1 MAYLLRLLLLLFPLS
16 VFPKDFGIRGTL
28 FVIQEECLL
37 TVLEKKLLSLTNV
50 EFATE
55 KALESI
61 KVPKGLSLPLASSN
75 RSFTFDP
82 SIVVQE
88 SIKDGKGNVIV
99 PKGTRYNPLIT
110 HALNTP
116 LLFFNGGDPIQLKWA
131 KSELNSIWILTDGSP
146 IEMEKTEGIP
156 IYFDQGGQLTKKLG
170 IKAIPAKVSQENDH
184 LKVEE
189 ILLRDQTNLTYLIQ
203 PLNVSDGFW
212 SGNIENKYTNA
223 FHKYNLLKTTSDCNR
238 SCMVSYRKGELR

>member
-1 MAYLLRLLLLLFPLS
+1 MAYFLRLLLFLLPLS
-16 VFPKDFGIRGTL
+16 ASAKDFGTRGTL
-28 FVIQEECLL
+28 FNIQEECLL
-37 TVLEKKLLSLTNV
+37 TVLEKKLLSLSNV

-61 KVPKGLSLPLASSN
+61 KVPKGLSLPLASAN

-110 HALNTP
+110 HSLNTP
-116 LLFFNGGDPIQLKWA
+116 LLFFNGGDPSQLKWA

-146 IEMEKTEGIP
+146 IEMEKIEEIP
-156 IYFDQGGQLTKKLG
+156 IYFDQGGQLIKKLG
-170 IKAIPAKVSQENDH
+170 IKAIPAKVSQEKDH

-189 ILLRDQTNLTYLIQ
+189 IHLAEDQCLTCQTQPYDPTGCLLDVNCGGDDINT
-203 PLNVSDGFW
+203 F
-212 SGNIENKYTNA
+212 NK
-223 FHKYNLLKTTSDCNR
+223 HNLLKTSNDYNW
-238 SCMVSYRKGELR
+238 SCMVSYRKED

>member
-1 MAYLLRLLLLLFPLS
+1 MAYFLRLLLFLLPLS
-16 VFPKDFGIRGTL
+16 ASAKDFGTRGTL
-28 FVIQEECLL
+28 FNIQEECLL
-37 TVLEKKLLSLTNV
+37 TVLEKKLLSLSNV

-61 KVPKGLSLPLASSN
+61 KVPKGLSLPLASAN

-110 HALNTP
+110 HSLNTP

-131 KSELNSIWILTDGSP
+131 KSELNSLWILTDGSP
-146 IEMEKTEGIP
+146 IEMEKIEGIP
-156 IYFDQGGQLTKKLG
+156 IYFDQGGQLIKKLG

-189 ILLRDQTNLTYLIQ
+189 IHMEEDLYLTCQTQPHEPSGCFFDVMQWENGINSFNKHNL
-203 PLNVSDGFW
+203 S
-212 SGNIENKYTNA
+212 YTTN
-223 FHKYNLLKTTSDCNR
+223 DCNW
-238 SCMVSYRKGELR
+238 SCMVSFRKED